1 MEKTPE
7 PRKENDVKAMFKR
20 VLGPIVL
27 AGAAAFATA
36 AAAEV
41 PNLMHHNN
49 GHEAVFKNGCVV
61 AFRADGAYYENTEAC
76 SDKQIDSAKGL
87 MVIYLAAHKGTKHS
101 DTVRHAGASVDR
113 LSDGSFE
120 VTWADGSC
128 FAQYNRYGEA
138 MSYSSKCTDEQITKS
153 SRLLRDFRRDN
164 GFY

>member
-1 MEKTPE
+1 MKT
-7 PRKENDVKAMFKR
+7 MSKR
-20 VLGPIVL
+20 IMAAGLLLGSL
-27 AGAAAFATA
+27 ALATSA
-36 AAAEV
+36 SAEV

-61 AFRADGAYYENTEAC
+61 AFDREGYYYENTEVC
-76 SDKQIDSAKGL
+76 SEKQINTAKGL
-87 MVIYLAAHKGTKHS
+87 MVVYLAAHKGTKHT
-101 DTVRHAGASVDR
+101 DTVKHAGASVDR

-138 MSYSSKCTDEQITKS
+138 MSYSSKCTDEQIAKS
-153 SRLLRDFRRDN
+153 SRLLRDYRRDN